1 MSSWT
6 ITEVPADPSHAAQIA
21 AMVDVRT
28 AVTLDTWGTLD
39 LADPVAVDLAALV
52 DQSFT
57 RHGFLAAVDDGGRTL
72 GAVFLD
78 LPQQDNQT
86 TAWLNL
92 LVAPGERGRGIGTA
106 LHDAAIDWL
115 RAHGRSV
122 AQASTD
128 QRAEPPAGPGTLA
141 PPTGAGLVAADDR
154 DVRFMRSR
162 GWVLEQVSR
171 RSVLVLPLPDGALR
185 RFQEESAAAAGP
197 DYRLVAWGGRTPD
210 EWLDQYSYV
219 LSRMSTD
226 APVAGLEWGQQAWNG
241 TRVRALEDRARE
253 GGYRL
258 LVLAA
263 EHVPTHTLAAF
274 TNVWAPPHT
283 GEVAHQGDT
292 LVVPEHRGR
301 RLGMLVK
308 AANLRRLSDELPAVR
323 RVDTW
328 NAEENRWML
337 AINVALGFRPSGGA
351 GEWQRVLA

>member
-6 ITEVPADPSHAAQIA
+6 VTEVPADPSHAAEIA

-28 AVTLDTWGTLD
+28 AAALDTWGTLD
-39 LADPVAVDLAALV
+39 QVDPVEVDLAALR

-57 RHGFLAAVDDGGRTL
+57 RHGFLAAVDGGRTV
-72 GAVFLD
+72 GAAFLE
-78 LPQQDNQT
+78 LPEQDNRT
-86 TAWLNL
+86 IAWVNL
-92 LVAPGERGRGIGTA
+92 LVAPGERGRGIGSA
-106 LHDAAIDWL
+106 LHDAALDWL
-115 RAHGRSV
+115 QAHGRSV

-128 QRAEPPAGPGTLA
+128 QRAEPPAGPGTLE
-141 PPTGAGLVAADDR
+141 PPTGAGLVAADSP

-162 GWVLEQVSR
+162 GWALEQVAR
-171 RSVLVLPLPDGALR
+171 RSVLALPLADGALDG
-185 RFQEESAAAAGP
+185 FQSEAAAAAGP
-197 DYRLVAWGGRTPD
+197 DYRLVAWGGETPG
-210 EWLDQYSYV
+210 EWLDQYAYV

-226 APVAGLEWGQQAWNG
+226 APVAGLEWGQQSWSAA
-241 TRVRALEDRARE
+241 RVRAMEDRARA

-274 TNVWAPPHT
+274 TNFWVPSHT
-283 GEVAHQGDT
+283 DEVAHQGDT

-308 AANLRRLSDELPAVR
+308 ATNLRRLSDELPAVQ